1 MKINKLNYENY
12 VIDYIEGT
20 LSIDLKKDFDLFLE
34 KNKDV
39 YDEIKEYMS
48 APIYEETEEVFDNKK
63 AVLQS
68 NNLGKIA
75 LLALI
80 PILALGVYFI
90 SSNKTEQQNNIKET
104 TENLAVE
111 TQTELEETKQIESR
125 EQIATTKTESKQIA
139 KETPAVEKKK
149 KVEKNEV
156 QKKTIE
162 QKIRKQ
168 TKKIAEPTI
177 PVVQF
182 AEAVPQAK
190 QIENREIETEAIAS
204 RVLISTPISLG
215 NLDLRFETPGAK
227 ITNEKMAFAEVISQE
242 PNTLEKKKL
251 AWLEMITPESFE
263 DIDLR
268 ESLAIETNTQI
279 NSRKILNAFIPE
291 SLVK

>member
-90 SSNKTEQQNNIKET
+90 STNNTEQKINTKET
-104 TENLAVE
+104 TESFAVE
-111 TQTELEETKQIESR
+111 SKTELEETKLIESK
-125 EQIATTKTESKQIA
+125 EEIATNKTESQNTL
-139 KETPAVEKKK
+139 KEKPVIEKKKDVKKKAVEKK
-149 KVEKNEV
+149 
-156 QKKTIE
+156 TI
-162 QKIRKQ
+162 RN
-168 TKKIAEPTI
+168 TKKIEKPTV

-182 AEAVPQAK
+182 AEAIPQAK
-190 QIENREIETEAIAS
+190 PIEVKEIETETIAS
-204 RVLISTPISLG
+204 RAMIITPISLG
-215 NLDLRFETPGAK
+215 NLDLQFKIPGTTIK
-227 ITNEKMAFAEVISQE
+227 NEKMAFAEVISNE
-242 PNTLEKKKL
+242 ENTQEKKKL
-251 AWLEMITPESFE
+251 AWLELITPESFE
-263 DIDLR
+263 DIDLK